1 MLLPIPS
8 SVFLCTPPHPPYACT
23 VYHNTIEENIE
34 HLETTHAQVDSYTT
48 AFGKFGL
55 RSIPTHATFLAPS
68 ILPGDQTALNV
79 FICPCCSSYFPAES
93 TFAQHLVSNG
103 AAEAI
108 IALKGEE
115 GVLAFIRD
123 KCRRLL
129 VLQGQVQDADD
140 GQDAVAAAIDA
151 VVSIAA
157 RNPQTAIARAAAGP
171 FRLPITAGL
180 SGASSSLAVLRLPRR
195 ARHGRGTPNPVQALA
210 RRGVNISIKFCKPLT
225 TGSCLITLHQ
235 PSILALI
242 ALISAQYVTLTGAE
256 AAAVDWAGWFA
267 RGVPLRYEDHHGDV
281 RLAVICYDRHIEACF
296 GMIEY
301 GEMCIGDEPN

>member
-23 VYHNTIEENIE
+23 EYHNTIEDNIA

-48 AFGKFGL
+48 AFGEFGL
-55 RSIPTHATFLAPS
+55 RSIPLPATFRGPT

-93 TFAQHLVSNG
+93 TFAQHLVNNG

-108 IALKGEE
+108 ITLKGEE

-129 VLQGQVQDADD
+129 VLQGQVQDDD
-140 GQDAVAAAIDA
+140 GQDAVTAAVDA
-151 VVSIAA
+151 VVSLGA
-157 RNPQTAIARAAAGP
+157 RNPQAAIVRAS
-171 FRLPITAGL
+171 RRPITAGL
-180 SGASSSLAVLRLPRR
+180 SRASTSLAVLRLPRR
-195 ARHGRGTPNPVQALA
+195 VRHGRGTPNPVQALA

-235 PSILALI
+235 PTIHALI
-242 ALISAQYVTLTGAE
+242 ALISEQYVTLTGAE
-256 AAAVDWAGWFA
+256 AAAVDWAGWFV
-267 RGVPLRYEDHHGDV
+267 RGVPLRYEDHDGDV